1 MKRII
6 SILLFSLFFAAS
18 FQAAA
23 TEDIQNYQSQFTSD
37 DVLSSFGQQRTYHDP
52 LPYQGGW
59 GIDAQL
65 NTNIE
70 CGKIQFSTNIQSTI
84 DKLKKLPNAIIDYIG
99 GSFPALID
107 AAPIL
112 ALCSTD
118 PVMCSELK
126 NLNLKL
132 DADIGLQTNSC
143 NAINKY
149 IDNQSDKGKMEAYN
163 KELQSCVTQ
172 KSGGDP
178 KQMLEAMNSCQ
189 NSVDPN
195 NVLVADIINR
205 KMNTTLTKAQNII
218 QSVLSSAGHM
228 VTQNDNDRY
237 ALLNASLGEMQLQVN
252 GGVVPVLPSNNTII
266 SPNDVAQFFL
276 ARSSSIACDNNSLY
290 NNVHSL
296 QSSSSSDPSTRY
308 LENILLKSFNTSL
321 VDVDVTNLSDISKSN
336 QNVICSFLGRS
347 IALKSMDYFISDVSN
362 SMNSVENNDYIPDPI
377 RKKYSSK
384 SAEFFTSL
392 KEQLNPEESYPIN
405 VVRVQIANMAK
416 VYRAENRALAATVTK
431 QSLQNA
437 EAIQVSD
444 SCDSV
449 YNCN

>member
-18 FQAAA
+18 FHAAA

-218 QSVLSSAGHM
+218 HSVLSSAGHM

-276 ARSSSIACDNNSLY
+276 ARSSSIACDNNSLTGSY
-290 NNVHSL
+290 KTTCGLPSATSIKEFKSEINSL
-296 QSSSSSDPSTRY
+296 TSFKFNSKEALPSTF
-308 LENILLKSFNTSL
+308 LIFASWSIDNLTCIPANLDIPTKTS
-321 VDVDVTNLSDISKSN
+321 I
-336 QNVICSFLGRS
+336 
-347 IALKSMDYFISDVSN
+347 
-362 SMNSVENNDYIPDPI
+362 EP
-377 RKKYSSK
+377 
-384 SAEFFTSL
+384 
-392 KEQLNPEESYPIN
+392 PEI
-405 VVRVQIANMAK
+405 V
-416 VYRAENRALAATVTK
+416 
-431 QSLQNA
+431 
-437 EAIQVSD
+437 
-444 SCDSV
+444 
-449 YNCN
+449 